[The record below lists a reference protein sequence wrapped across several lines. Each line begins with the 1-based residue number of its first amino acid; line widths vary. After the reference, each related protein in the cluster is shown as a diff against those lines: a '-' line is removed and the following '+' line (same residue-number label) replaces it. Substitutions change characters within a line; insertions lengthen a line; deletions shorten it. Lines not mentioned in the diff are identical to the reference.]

1 MQGLMFDSQLLL
13 HSLLWRTERLFAKK
27 EIVTRLGP
35 GEYHRYTYQDFGKR
49 SRRLGDALK
58 KLGLAPG
65 ERVGSLA
72 WNTYRHLETHFAVPG
87 IQSVLHTINL
97 RLSPRQ
103 QKFTIDKAEDRFLL
117 VDVDQLDLVA
127 ELLDMGLPSVERV
140 IVYADGPVPEHRI
153 ELPVHSY

>member
-27 EIVTRLGP
+27 EIITRLG
-35 GEYHRYTYQDFGKR
+35 
-49 SRRLGDALK
+49 
-58 KLGLAPG
+58 PG

-87 IQSVLHTINL
+87 IQSVLHTTNL

-117 VDVDQLDLVA
+117 VAVDQVDQVA
-127 ELLDMGLPSVERV
+127 ELLDMGLNT
-140 IVYADGPVPEHRI
+140 
-153 ELPVHSY
+153 

>member
-1 MQGLMFDSQLLL
+1 MQGLMFDSQMLL

-72 WNTYRHLETHFAVPG
+72 SNTEPFPCA
-87 IQSVLHTINL
+87 
-97 RLSPRQ
+97 Q
-103 QKFTIDKAEDRFLL
+103 QT
-117 VDVDQLDLVA
+117 
-127 ELLDMGLPSVERV
+127 G
-140 IVYADGPVPEHRI
+140 G
-153 ELPVHSY
+153 

>member
-1 MQGLMFDSQLLL
+1 MQGLMFDSQMLL

-72 WNTYRHLETHFAVPG
+72 WNTEPFAVRPADR
-87 IQSVLHTINL
+87 
-97 RLSPRQ
+97 RL
-103 QKFTIDKAEDRFLL
+103 T
-117 VDVDQLDLVA
+117 V
-127 ELLDMGLPSVERV
+127 
-140 IVYADGPVPEHRI
+140 
-153 ELPVHSY
+153 

>member
-35 GEYHRYTYQDFGKR
+35 GAYHRYTYQDFGKR

-87 IQSVLHTINL
+87 IQSVPASGTFAI
-97 RLSPRQ
+97 
-103 QKFTIDKAEDRFLL
+103 AEASTVSAHRSSGSSECTF
-117 VDVDQLDLVA
+117 V
-127 ELLDMGLPSVERV
+127 LPQARAS
-140 IVYADGPVPEHRI
+140 I
-153 ELPVHSY
+153 

>member
-58 KLGLAPG
+58 KLGRACGQPRL
-65 ERVGSLA
+65 E
-72 WNTYRHLETHFAVPG
+72 HLPPSGDA
-87 IQSVLHTINL
+87 L
-97 RLSPRQ
+97 RSAGDPVR
-103 QKFTIDKAEDRFLL
+103 AAY
-117 VDVDQLDLVA
+117 DQLAAFAAAA
-127 ELLDMGLPSVERV
+127 E
-140 IVYADGPVPEHRI
+140 
-153 ELPVHSY
+153 VHD